1 MEDQKEKFH
10 ERRMEMRKKM
20 EELLNTMDEKEL
32 RSFIK
37 GYMLGEMKAS
47 KRMKHGCGRGS
58 CNCNNASSGCGCEG
72 GCGKEGCNCRGREE

>member
-1 MEDQKEKFH
+1 MEDQKEKSP

-58 CNCNNASSGCGCEG
+58 CNCNNASTGCGCEG
-72 GCGKEGCNCRGREE
+72 CCGKEGCNCRGREE